1 MLKKTLEQLGL
12 EPERLRLEWVSA
24 SEGDR
29 FAMVIKDMTKE
40 LTKLG
45 PSPLRVGGKTVV

>member
-1 MLKKTLEQLGL
+1 LEQLGL
-12 EPERLRLEWVSA
+12 EPELLRLEWVSA

-40 LTKLG
+40 IKETG
-45 PSPLRVGGKTVV
+45 QSPLMGEGKACG